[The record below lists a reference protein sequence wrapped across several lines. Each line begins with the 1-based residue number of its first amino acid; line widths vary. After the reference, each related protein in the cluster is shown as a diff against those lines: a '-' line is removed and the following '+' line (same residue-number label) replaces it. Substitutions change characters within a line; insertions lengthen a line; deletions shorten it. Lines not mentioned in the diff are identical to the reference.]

1 MHPKLKRLRD
11 LLAGNQGRPK
21 EQAADLK
28 RIYKDKAG
36 NIYYKFRD
44 DRQMS
49 AHRLRIA
56 EIAGIEAELCL
67 SSEDGSKLV
76 DEVINGIEMWAKS
89 PKSTGL
95 SESLAILVEL
105 KRRFEALAEEET
117 FLKLA
122 TVYFMMN
129 DEDPNKYSSID
140 QQKKKDAWEVDRE
153 AKDFF
158 LCRAAEVTRFYGTT
172 SDKDILMYLRK
183 NQPELKKAA
192 RFLEKSGLSNI

>member
-1 MHPKLKRLRD
+1 
-11 LLAGNQGRPK
+11 
-21 EQAADLK
+21 
-28 RIYKDKAG
+28 
-36 NIYYKFRD
+36 
-44 DRQMS
+44 MS